1 MNRSSGPDHNH
12 RTIRSF
18 VKRSGRLT
26 TGQRHAL
33 DQYWSLYGI
42 DYDPDKL
49 LDLTSVFPAQTCF
62 KLEIGFG
69 NGESLVYMAKQDP
82 SCGYIGIE
90 VHDPGVGHC
99 LGRIHDE
106 QLQNLRI
113 ISHDAIDV
121 LERMIPKHSLQA
133 GFLFFPDPW
142 PKKRHHKRRI
152 LNKKLRDLLAIALL
166 PGGTLHMTTDW
177 QEYAEYMAED
187 MFSDERF
194 KNRGDS
200 LGYATKPDYR
210 PTTKFERRGRKL
222 GHSVWDLIFERL

>member
-1 MNRSSGPDHNH
+1 M
-12 RTIRSF
+12 
-18 VKRSGRLT
+18 T

-33 DQYWSLYGI
+33 DQYWSLYGL
-42 DYDPDKL
+42 DYDPDKQ
-49 LDLTSVFPAQTCF
+49 LDLTSLFPEQACI

-69 NGESLVYMAKQDP
+69 NGESLVQMAKQDP
-82 SCGYIGIE
+82 SCGYMGVE

-99 LGRIHDE
+99 IGRVHDE
-106 QLQNLRI
+106 RLQNLKI

-121 LERMIPKHSLQA
+121 LEHMIPPHSLQA
-133 GFLFFPDPW
+133 VFLFFPDPW

-152 LNKKLRDLLAIALL
+152 VNKKLRNFIAITLL
-166 PGGTLHMTTDW
+166 PGGTLHMATDW

-187 MFSDERF
+187 MFSDDRF
-194 KNRGDS
+194 INRGDS